1 MRRLRDLKWVAG
13 CAATALA
20 ATGVLAAPS
29 ANAMAP
35 AKEDSACIE
44 YGPMAKAPKGAIPR
58 DDLHQVRKDPL
69 QTWIAQHPRQARTA
83 AQGDATVTIPVAFHV
98 VHKHG
103 QGNLPREQIDAQM
116 AVLNEGFAGSGFQF
130 RLADV
135 TRTDSPRWFTMFYA
149 QGGDARFYRG
159 SHKEIQ
165 MKKALHQGD
174 AQTLNIYTAALGKF
188 LLGWAYFPTSFTGD
202 DGEPLPR
209 FYDGVVIDYR
219 SLPGGSFSVYNE
231 GDTATHEV
239 GHWLALYHTFSNGCQ
254 APGDRVGD
262 TPYEASPAFGCPEG
276 RDSCAA
282 AGSDP
287 IHNFMDYTYDSCMNH
302 FTPGQNERMRV
313 AWDAYRAN

>member
-1 MRRLRDLKWVAG
+1 MRRLKDLRWVAG

-20 ATGVLAAPS
+20 ATGALAAPS
-29 ANAMAP
+29 AAAMTP
-35 AKEDSACIE
+35 VERGACIE
-44 YGPMAKAPKGAIPR
+44 YGPVAQAPKGAIPR

-69 QTWIAQHPRQARTA
+69 KRWIANNPRQARAA
-83 AQGDATVTIPVAFHV
+83 AQGDAIVTIPVAFHV
-98 VHKHG
+98 IHKG
-103 QGNLPREQIDAQM
+103 VQGNVPRSQIDAQM
-116 AVLNEGFAGSGFQF
+116 DVLNAGFDGSGFQF
-130 RLADV
+130 DLVNV
-135 TRTDSPRWFTMFYA
+135 TRTDSPRWFKMFYA
-149 QGGDARFYRG
+149 QGGDPRFYRG

-188 LLGWAYFPTSFTGD
+188 LLGWAYYPTSFTGD
-202 DGEPLPR
+202 DALPR
-209 FYDGVVIDYR
+209 FYDGVVLDYR

-254 APGDRVGD
+254 EPGDRVAD
-262 TPYEASPAFGCPEG
+262 TPYEAAPAFGCPEG

-282 AGSDP
+282 PGLDP

-302 FTPGQNERMRV
+302 FTPGQNERMRM
-313 AWDAYRAN
+313 AWDAYRAS

>member
-1 MRRLRDLKWVAG
+1 MRRLKDLRWVAG

-20 ATGVLAAPS
+20 ATTALAAPS
-29 ANAMAP
+29 AAAMAP
-35 AKEDSACIE
+35 AEEGACIE
-44 YGPMAKAPKGAIPR
+44 YGPVAQAPKGAIPR

-69 QTWIAQHPRQARTA
+69 KRWIATHPRQARVA

-98 VHKHG
+98 IHKG
-103 QGNLPREQIDAQM
+103 AQGNVPRGQVDAQM
-116 AVLNEGFAGSGFQF
+116 DVLNAAFDGSGFQF
-130 RLADV
+130 ELVDV
-135 TRTDSPRWFTMFYA
+135 TRTDSPRWFKMFYA
-149 QGGDARFYRG
+149 QGGEPRFYRG

-188 LLGWAYFPTSFTGD
+188 LLGWAYYPTSFTGD
-202 DGEPLPR
+202 DALPR
-209 FYDGVVIDYR
+209 FYDGVVLDYR
-219 SLPGGSFSVYNE
+219 SLPGGAFRVYNE

-254 APGDRVGD
+254 EPGDRVAD
-262 TPYEASPAFGCPEG
+262 TPYEAAPAFGCPEG

-282 AGSDP
+282 PGLDP

-302 FTPGQNERMRV
+302 FTSGQNERMRM
-313 AWDAYRAN
+313 AWDAYRAG